1 MPKPFRLFKIEQP
14 TERPFALGD
23 VFVLVSIF
31 LLIYG
36 GVRLAR
42 AAPLAI
48 QGPEISLE
56 PRILPLYTSLSVGRM
71 LVAYLL
77 SLIFTFIYGR
87 VAANNKRAESVLM
100 PLLDVLQS
108 VPLLSFLP
116 VVLLS
121 FSAILPEN
129 LAAELASIVLI
140 FTGQVWNLTYAWYQ
154 SLTTIPNELN
164 EASTIYR
171 LNPWLR
177 FKTLELPF
185 AAVSLIWNSLMS
197 WSGGWFFLMAAEIF
211 TVGQRDFRLPGLGAY
226 LHEAANQGNLIA
238 LAWGI
243 GTLIAV
249 IVALDQ
255 LVWRPL
261 LTWGDRFKLEMTSS
275 DTESSAWFYDLIR
288 SSRLVGWF
296 QGRILQPL
304 SDGLDMTTIRRS
316 PSQFVAAKRQM
327 KRPLRARFVTLLF
340 TGLLAFGTYRGVLM
354 MSALPLFQWAGIGV
368 GILATLLR
376 VLTALGIAL
385 LWTIPVGVAIGSVQN
400 RASFLQPIVQIAAS
414 VPATALFPV
423 FLLFL
428 LQLPAG
434 LNIAAVT
441 LMLMGTQWYLLFNII
456 AGTTAIPKD
465 LRNTVAMLQLSRQ
478 ERWRTLILPALFPF
492 IITGAITASGGAW
505 NACILAEYVQFGGK
519 TYQTTGIGSIIAQA
533 SATGNYALLLAAT
546 MSMILTV
553 VAINRLV
560 WRRLYR
566 LAEEQYRLQ

>member
-1 MPKPFRLFKIEQP
+1 MPKPFRLYKVEQP
-14 TERPFALGD
+14 TERPFGLGD
-23 VFVLVSIF
+23 VFVLAGIF
-31 LLIYG
+31 LVIYG
-36 GVRLAR
+36 GVRLAT
-42 AAPLAI
+42 AVPSAI
-48 QGPEISLE
+48 PGPEISLD
-56 PRILPLYTSLSVGRM
+56 PRSLPLYTSLSVGRM
-71 LVAYLL
+71 TSAYFL
-77 SLIFTFIYGR
+77 SLIFTFFYGR
-87 VAANNKRAESVLM
+87 KAANSKRAENVLM

-121 FSAILPEN
+121 FSSLFPEN
-129 LAAELASIVLI
+129 IAAELASIVLI

-154 SLTTIPNELN
+154 SLTTIPNELD
-164 EASTIYR
+164 EASTIYQ
-171 LNPWLR
+171 LNPWMR

-185 AAVSLIWNSLMS
+185 AANNLIWNSLMS

-226 LHEAANQGNLIA
+226 LHEAANQGNLTA

-261 LTWGDRFKLEMTSS
+261 LTWGERFKLEMTSS
-275 DTESSAWFYDLIR
+275 DTESSAWFYDLMR
-288 SSRLVGWF
+288 SSRLVSGF
-296 QGRILQPL
+296 QKHILNPL
-304 SDGLDMTTIRRS
+304 TERMDMITIRRT
-316 PSQFVAAKRQM
+316 PAQFDTAKRRM
-327 KRPLRARFVTLLF
+327 SRPLRTRFGTLILS
-340 TGLLAFGTYRGVLM
+340 GLLAFGMYHAALM
-354 MSALPLFQWAGIGV
+354 MIGLPLIQWAGIGA
-368 GILATLLR
+368 GILATFLR
-376 VLTALGIAL
+376 VVAALGIAL
-385 LWTIPVGVAIGSVQN
+385 LWTIPVGVAIGSVRN

-423 FLLFL
+423 ILLFL
-428 LQLPAG
+428 LHLPAG

-456 AGTTAIPKD
+456 AGTNAIPKD
-465 LRNTVAMLQLSRQ
+465 LHNTVAMLQLSWQ

-505 NACILAEYVQFGGK
+505 NASILAEYTQFGGK
-519 TYQTTGIGSIIAQA
+519 TYQATGIGAIIAQA
-533 SATGNYALLLAAT
+533 SASGNYALLLAAT
-546 MSMILTV
+546 MSMILAV